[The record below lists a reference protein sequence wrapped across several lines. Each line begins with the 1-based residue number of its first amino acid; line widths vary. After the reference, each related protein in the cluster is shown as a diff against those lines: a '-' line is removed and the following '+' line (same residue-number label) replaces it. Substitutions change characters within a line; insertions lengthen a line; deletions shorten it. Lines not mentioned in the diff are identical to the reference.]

1 MNPEDPHPDPEL
13 QRQYATLARDEPT
26 SATFTDRVLRDLGHR
41 GLVRRSVFTVDVP
54 RLAAAAVIFAAG
66 VGVGAVIATAR
77 PGAQPTAQPVSGNA
91 TQRVAVEVN
100 VPQLGR
106 SEVWF

>member
-1 MNPEDPHPDPEL
+1 MNPDDPHPDPEL
-13 QRQYATLARDEPT
+13 QRQYATLARHEPA

-41 GLVRRSVFTVDVP
+41 GFVRRPVFTVDVP

-66 VGVGAVIATAR
+66 VGVGAVVASAR
-77 PGAQPTAQPVSGNA
+77 SEPHPTPQPVSRNA